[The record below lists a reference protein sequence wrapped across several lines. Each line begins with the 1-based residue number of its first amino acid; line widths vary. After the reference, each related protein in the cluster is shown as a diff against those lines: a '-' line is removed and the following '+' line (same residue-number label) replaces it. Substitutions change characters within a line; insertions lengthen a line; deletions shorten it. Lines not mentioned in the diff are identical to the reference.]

1 MDEQKT
7 YAGWMMAVVAFILG
21 TKKSG
26 SFESVVEMN
35 ESGGISR
42 GLSGDY
48 TYTLAEVNAWIVRLM
63 TALTTGAPL
72 ECAGIKGD
80 IKSIDAEYAWGKLPK
95 AFTNNPPALKAKDI
109 AKWMNQIVKQGTD
122 KQGNPYTTYVGGK
135 VGTSL
140 NAGIKFA
147 LEEGKRFNAKP
158 ADSASAPDA
167 SGADTALYDRLV
179 ASGVSPLDAVKALR
193 GN

>member
-1 MDEQKT
+1 MDKQKT
-7 YAGWMMAVVAFILG
+7 YAGWMMAVVAFILRA
-21 TKKSG
+21 KKSD

-35 ESGGISR
+35 ENGGISR

-72 ECAGIKGD
+72 ECAGMKGD
-80 IKSIDAEYAWGKLPK
+80 ITAIDAEYAWGKLPK

-109 AKWMNQIVKQGTD
+109 ANWMNQIVKKGTD
-122 KQGNPYTTYVGGK
+122 KDGNPFTTYVGGK
-135 VGTSL
+135 VGTAL
-140 NAGIKFA
+140 NAGVKYA
-147 LEEGKRFNAKP
+147 LQEGRTYNRKE
-158 ADSASAPDA
+158 ADSAGAPDA
-167 SGADTALYDRLV
+167 SGDVALYDRLV
-179 ASGVSPLDAVKALR
+179 ASGMSPLDAVKALR